1 MSNGRFNRIVDAE
14 LQIVAPATT
23 LTPAT
28 TANSTGV
35 AIGSVGSGDADIG
48 LLINIES
55 LTGTHDGSNYI
66 QLQLQASDDNSTYV
80 TLETLA
86 LNTADA
92 ADENQTGA
100 NLLALNTREIVEA
113 LGNSDAT
120 HFRILST
127 RVGTTGTA
135 VVFSAYF
142 VKGV

>member
-1 MSNGRFNRIVDAE
+1 MGNGRFNRTPDAE

-35 AIGSVGSGDADIG
+35 AIGSIGIGDADLG
-48 LLINIES
+48 LLINVES
-55 LTGTHDGSNYI
+55 LTGTHDASNYI
-66 QLQLQASDDNSTYV
+66 QLQLQASDDDSTYV

-86 LNTADA
+86 LNTADVSA
-92 ADENQTGA
+92 ENQTGA
-100 NLLALNTREIVEA
+100 NLLAINSREITEA
-113 LGNSDAT
+113 VVDAT
-120 HFRILST
+120 HYRILAT
-127 RVGTTGTA
+127 RTGTTGTA

>member
-1 MSNGRFNRIVDAE
+1 MSNGRWNRLPDAE

-35 AIGSVGSGDADIG
+35 AIGSLGSGDAALG
-48 LLINIES
+48 LMFNIES
-55 LTGTHDGSNYI
+55 LTGTHDASNYI
-66 QLQLQASDDNSTYV
+66 QLQLQVSDDNSTYV

-92 ADENQTGA
+92 AAENQTGA
-100 NLLALNTREIVEA
+100 NILAINSREIEEA
-113 LGNSDAT
+113 VTDVT
-120 HFRILST
+120 HYRILAT
-127 RVGTTGTA
+127 RTGSTGTA